1 MKTCPCCGHTDNPFW
16 RSSKFELNADY
27 MSEVDF
33 EKEYPDIAMFL
44 PAKPYTLLFSG
55 CIYYRRG
62 KKAKQ
67 VYRVPVED
75 FKVETEKAQQLTCKK
90 SGSP

>member
-1 MKTCPCCGHTDNPFW
+1 MRKCPCCGHSDNIFW

-27 MSEVDF
+27 MAEDDF
-33 EKEYPDIAMFL
+33 EREFPDIAAFL
-44 PAKPYTLLFSG
+44 PAKPYTLLLSG
-55 CIYYRRG
+55 LIYYRRG

-75 FKVETEKAQQLTCKK
+75 FKVETEKSNRKK
-90 SGSP
+90 QC